1 MNFILS
7 RDVIQSS
14 LLGMTSTVFHL
25 LPKVIP
31 TTIIL
36 STETLSPMLS
46 EVIPGVMMRKKRM
59 KAILSLPLVLVP
71 NVAEQLLNQQGVN
84 QHVVV
89 RAVAVKTILLKC

>member
-1 MNFILS
+1 MKFIPS
-7 RDVIQSS
+7 RDVIQTS

-36 STETLSPMLS
+36 STETLHPFLS
-46 EVIPGVMMRKKRM
+46 EVIPGVMMRKRRM
-59 KAILSLPLVLVP
+59 KATPSLPLVLVP
-71 NVAEQLLNQQGVN
+71 NVAELLLNQQRVN

-89 RAVAVKTILLKC
+89 RAVAVKTILLRH